1 MKQPHRIARVFAAV
15 VASVSVVST
24 ASASPFT
31 QTNLVSNVPGLA
43 QVTDANLRNP
53 WGMSFAPTGP
63 FWMSDQG
70 SGLSTLYRA
79 IGNNATVLPLVVS
92 IPTTASGPQGPTGQ
106 VFNNAGANTFTVNGT
121 ASTFIFANL
130 NGTISAWNGGAGT
143 TAVVRA
149 TVPGRVYTGL
159 AIAGS
164 GAGAR
169 LFAASSAGIDVFDSS
184 FAPVAGGFV
193 NNDPRVAGLVPFN
206 VQTIGSRVYVTYAP
220 PGRNAQIA
228 AAEGTGAV
236 AVFDTAGALQEV
248 LVAGSRLAS
257 PWGIAV
263 APTNFGSFGGALLVG
278 NFSFAVSEINAFDP
292 LTGAYLGTI
301 ADQLGDPLINSGLW
315 AIAFGNG
322 VSGSASTLFFNAGIN
337 GERDGLFGAISAIP
351 EPDMAWLFVAGLG
364 AVWLGKRRRLPA

>member
-1 MKQPHRIARVFAAV
+1 MKQPRRITRAIAAF
-15 VASVSVVST
+15 VATVSIAST
-24 ASASPFT
+24 SSASPFT

-43 QVTDANLRNP
+43 QLTDPNLRNP
-53 WGMSFAPTGP
+53 WGLSFAPTGP
-63 FWMSDQG
+63 FWISDQAT
-70 SGLSTLYRA
+70 GLSTLYRA
-79 IGNNATVLPLVVS
+79 VGGHATSVPLVVS

-121 ASTFIFANL
+121 ASTFIFADL
-130 NGTISAWNGGAGT
+130 NGTISAWNGSAGT

-149 TVPGRVYTGL
+149 SVPGRVYTGL

-164 GAGAR
+164 GAAAR

-184 FAPVAGGFV
+184 FAPVAGGGFT

-220 PGRNAQIA
+220 AGRNAQIA

-236 AVFDTAGALQEV
+236 AVFDTAGVLQET

-257 PWGIAV
+257 PWGVAV
-263 APTNFGSFGGALLVG
+263 APTGFGSFGGALLVG
-278 NFSFAVSEINAFDP
+278 NFSFAVAEINAFDP

-322 VSGSASTLFFNAGIN
+322 VSGSAGTLYFNAGIN
-337 GERDGLFGAISAIP
+337 G
-351 EPDMAWLFVAGLG
+351 
-364 AVWLGKRRRLPA
+364 